1 MYQEFGKKFSLP
13 ELEEEILKFW
23 KENKIFEKSLEIR
36 KDSPRFVFYEG
47 PPTANGRPGIH
58 HVISRTIKDLVCRYK
73 TMQGF
78 LVERKAGWDTHGLPV
93 ELEVEK
99 ELKLENK
106 AKIIEYGIAKFNQ
119 KCRESVFKYKK
130 DWDWLTERIGYW
142 LDLEDAYIT
151 CSNEYIETIWWILSE
166 YHKKGM
172 IYRGDKIVP
181 WCPRCGTGLSSHEVA
196 LGYDQVEDPSV
207 FVKIPLE
214 NKSNTFFLV
223 WTTTPWTLISNV
235 SLALNPEA
243 IYAEVSHNGEK
254 LILAKQLLP
263 TVLKGDYKI
272 EKEFKGKEVEK
283 TKYQPLFAYPK
294 LDKPAYYTT
303 LADFVSLEEGTGIVH
318 IAPAFGADD
327 YNLGQKYNLPKPQPV
342 DLAGKFTP
350 EVTPWKGMF
359 IKDADPLITQDLK
372 QRGLL
377 YKEEKCR
384 HSYPFCWRCD
394 TPLIYY
400 ARKSWYIKTTAYKD
414 RLIKNNREI
423 NWVPPEVGKGRFG
436 EWLENNVDWAL
447 SRERFWGTPLNVWV
461 CEKCQGERAI
471 GSVSELRKLG
481 ENIPEPLDL
490 HKPYVDQISL
500 KCEKCNGAMVRTP
513 EVIDVWF
520 DSGAM
525 PYAQWHYP
533 FENKDRFEK
542 NFPADFISEAID
554 QTRGWFYSLL
564 AISTFLSDQPA
575 YKNVIVI
582 EFIQDKFGQKMS
594 KSKGN
599 VVQPE
604 EILNKVGADAL
615 RWYLLSV
622 SQPWI
627 PTKFDPQGVTEV
639 ISKFLGTL
647 VNTYSFWALY
657 ANIDKFKP
665 DQVEI
670 PVAERPEIDRW
681 LVSKLNSLVQKVNQS
696 LEEYELTR
704 VARLISDFVID
715 DLSNWYVRRNR
726 RRFWKSKEDQDKL
739 SAYQTLWEALV
750 TVCKLS
756 APYIPFTS
764 EKIYQE
770 LVAKAVPGSPQSV
783 HLDKFP
789 QAQTIY
795 IDSALEEKM
804 EDLIKIVTLGRAC
817 RNKAKVKVRQPL
829 EEMLVVLPDSEKIKT
844 VQDLSYLIAEE
855 INVKKVN
862 FLDQKTSLVTYQAKP
877 NFANLGPK
885 FGAKVKEVANR
896 ISALSP
902 DEIENLKKNGKITLQ
917 IENDAVTL
925 ETFDVEIMENP
936 VEGFAVESENGYQV
950 ALKLAL
956 SEELKDEGFARE
968 LVNKV
973 QTQRKESGFQV
984 TDRIKITMQVS
995 DRIRKAVAGFK
1006 DYIQKETLADDIIL
1020 QEKES
1025 DFKLWDIN
1033 GEKTYIRLQKV

>member
-1 MYQEFGKKFSLP
+1 MYQEFGKKFSFP
-13 ELEEEILKFW
+13 ELEQEILKFW
-23 KENKIFEKSLEIR
+23 KGNNIFHKSLEIR
-36 KDSPRFVFYEG
+36 KNSPRFVFYEG

-99 ELKLENK
+99 ELKLESK

-119 KCRESVFKYKK
+119 KCKESVFRYKK

-151 CSNEYIETIWWILSE
+151 CSNEYIETVWWILSE
-166 YHKKGM
+166 YFNKGF
-172 IYRGDKIVP
+172 IYRGNKIVP

-207 FVKIPLE
+207 FVKVQLE
-214 NKSNTFFLV
+214 DSPNTYFLV

-243 IYAEVSHNGEK
+243 TYVEVSHNKEK
-254 LILAKQLLP
+254 LILAKERLE
-263 TVLKGDYKI
+263 VLKGDYTI
-272 EKEFKGKEVEK
+272 EREYKGKELEK
-283 TKYQPLFAYPK
+283 TKYKPLFAYVK
-294 LDKPAYYTT
+294 LNKPAYYATV
-303 LADFVSLEEGTGIVH
+303 ADFVSLGEGTGIVH

-327 YNLGQKYNLPKPQPV
+327 HNLGQIYNLPKPQPI
-342 DLAGKFTP
+342 DETGKFTA

-359 IKDADPLITQDLK
+359 IKDADPLIMQDLK
-372 QRGLL
+372 KRGLL
-377 YKEEKCR
+377 YKEEKCL

-414 RLIKNNREI
+414 KLIANNNKI
-423 NWVPPEVGKGRFG
+423 NWYPPEVGKGRFG
-436 EWLENNVDWAL
+436 EWLENNVDWSL
-447 SRERFWGTPLNVWV
+447 SRERFWGTPLNIWV
-461 CEKCQGERAI
+461 CEKCHSEK
-471 GSVSELRKLG
+471 SVSSISELQKLG
-481 ENIPEPLDL
+481 ENIPDPLDL
-490 HKPYVDQISL
+490 HKPFVDQITL
-500 KCEKCNGAMVRTP
+500 KCEKCSGKMYRTP

-533 FENKDRFEK
+533 FENQDRFK
-542 NFPADFISEAID
+542 QNFPSDFISEAID

-564 AISTFLSDQPA
+564 AISAFLFDQPA
-575 YKNVIVI
+575 YKKLIVI

-599 VVQPE
+599 VVEPE
-604 EILNKVGADAL
+604 EILNKDGADAL

-639 ISKFLGTL
+639 TSKFLGTL
-647 VNTYSFWALY
+647 LNTYSFWALY

-665 DQVEI
+665 HQVEI
-670 PVAERPEIDRW
+670 PVKERPEIDRW
-681 LVSKLNSLVQKVNQS
+681 LVSKLNSLVLKVNQS

-704 VARLISDFVID
+704 VARWISDFVID

-770 LVAKAVPGSPQSV
+770 LVAKVFKRAPESI
-783 HLDKFP
+783 HLENFP
-789 QAQTIY
+789 QADIKE
-795 IDSALEEKM
+795 INKALEDKM
-804 EDLIKIVTLGRAC
+804 EDLIKVVILGRAC

-829 EEMLVVLPDSEKIKT
+829 EEMLVVFPSSEKMKA
-844 VQDLSYLIAEE
+844 VKELSYLIAEE

-862 FLDQKTSLVTYQAKP
+862 FPEKDTSLVTFQAKP
-877 NFANLGPK
+877 NFAHLGPK
-885 FGAKVKEVANR
+885 FGAKVKAVADR
-896 ISALSP
+896 IQALTP
-902 DEIENLKKNGKITLQ
+902 AEIENYKKSGKITLQ
-917 IENDAVTL
+917 MENDTITL
-925 ETFDVEIMENP
+925 ETLDLEIVEIP
-936 VEGFAVESENGYQV
+936 VPGFAVESENGYQV

-956 SEELKDEGFARE
+956 TEELKDEGFARE
-968 LVNKV
+968 LVNKI

-984 TDRIKITMQVS
+984 TDRIKIAMQVS
-995 DRIRKAVAGFK
+995 ERLKQAISNFG
-1006 DYIQKETLADDIIL
+1006 DYIQKETLADKLIL
-1020 QEKES
+1020 EERKS

-1033 GEKTYIRLQKV
+1033 GEKAYIHLQKT

>member
-1 MYQEFGKKFSLP
+1 MYQEFGKKFSFP

-36 KDSPRFVFYEG
+36 QNSPRFVFYEG

-58 HVISRTIKDLVCRYK
+58 HVISRTTKDLVCRYK

-207 FVKIPLE
+207 FVKVALE
-214 NKSNTFFLV
+214 DKPDTFFLV

-243 IYAEVSHNGEK
+243 TYVEVLHNKEK
-254 LILAKQLLP
+254 LILAKDRLE
-263 TVLKGDYKI
+263 VLKGDYTI
-272 EKEFKGKEVEK
+272 EKEFKGKDLEK
-283 TKYQPLFAYPK
+283 TKYRPLFTFVK
-294 LDKPAYYTT
+294 IDKPAYYSTV
-303 LADFVSLEEGTGIVH
+303 ADFVSLGEGTGIVH

-327 YNLGQKYNLPKPQPV
+327 YNLGQKYNLPKPQPI
-342 DLAGKFTP
+342 DDAGKFTV
-350 EVTPWKGMF
+350 EVTHWQGMF
-359 IKDADPLITQDLK
+359 IKDADPLIIQDLK
-372 QRGLL
+372 KRGLL
-377 YKEEKCR
+377 YKEEKYL

-414 RLIKNNREI
+414 KLIKNNNMI
-423 NWVPPEVGKGRFG
+423 NWVPAEVGKGRFG
-436 EWLENNVDWAL
+436 EWLENNVDWSL
-447 SRERFWGTPLNVWV
+447 SRERFWGTPLNIWV
-461 CEKCQGERAI
+461 CEKCQSEKSI
-471 GSVSELRKLG
+471 GSIGELRKSG

-500 KCEKCNGAMVRTP
+500 KCEKCQGKMVRTP

-599 VVQPE
+599 VVEPE
-604 EILNKVGADAL
+604 TILNKDGADAL

-639 ISKFLGTL
+639 TSKFLGTL

-670 PVAERPEIDRW
+670 PVAKRPEIDRW

-704 VARLISDFVID
+704 VARWISDFVMD

-726 RRFWKSKEDQDKL
+726 RRFWKSKEDKDKL
-739 SAYQTLWEALV
+739 SAYQTLGEALV

-770 LVAKAVPGSPQSV
+770 LVAKVVPGSPRSV
-783 HLDKFP
+783 HLDRFP
-789 QAQTIY
+789 QAETTY

-804 EDLIKIVTLGRAC
+804 EDLIKVVTLGRAC

-829 EEMLVVLPDSEKIKT
+829 EEMLVVLPASEKIKAI
-844 VQDLSYLIAEE
+844 QELSYLIAEE

-862 FLDQKTSLVTYQAKP
+862 FLDKKTSLVTYQAKP

-885 FGAKVKEVANR
+885 FGAKVSKVANR

-902 DEIENLKKNGKITLQ
+902 VEIESLKKNGKITLQ
-917 IENDAVTL
+917 IENDTITL
-925 ETFDVEIMENP
+925 ETFDLEVVENP
-936 VEGFAVESENGYQV
+936 VEGFAVETENGYQV

-956 SEELKDEGFARE
+956 TEELKDEGFARE
-968 LVNKV
+968 LVNKI

-984 TDRIKITMQVS
+984 TDRIKIAMQVS

-1006 DYIQKETLADDIIL
+1006 DYIHKETLADDIIL

-1033 GEKTYIRLQKV
+1033 GEKAYIRLQKV

>member
-1 MYQEFGKKFSLP
+1 MYQEFGKKFSFP
-13 ELEEEILKFW
+13 ELEEEILRFW

-106 AKIIEYGIAKFNQ
+106 AKIIEYGIARFNQ
-119 KCRESVFKYKK
+119 KCKESVFKYKK

-207 FVKIPLE
+207 FVKVKLE
-214 NKSNTFFLV
+214 DKPDRYFLV

-243 IYAEVSHNGEK
+243 TYVEVLHNKEK
-254 LILAKQLLP
+254 LILAKDRLE
-263 TVLKGDYKI
+263 VLKGDYTI
-272 EKEFKGKEVEK
+272 EKEFKGSKLEK
-283 TKYQPLFAYPK
+283 TKYKPLFTFVK
-294 LDKPAYYTT
+294 VDKPAYYTT
-303 LADFVSLEEGTGIVH
+303 VADFVSLEEGTGIVH

-327 YNLGQKYNLPKPQPV
+327 YNLGQKYNLPLPQPI
-342 DLAGKFTP
+342 DDAGKFTA

-377 YKEEKCR
+377 YKEEKYL

-414 RLIKNNREI
+414 KLIKNNSLI

-436 EWLENNVDWAL
+436 EWLENNVDWSL

-461 CEKCQGERAI
+461 CEKCQAEKSI
-471 GSVSELRKLG
+471 GSIAELQKLG
-481 ENIPEPLDL
+481 ENIPKDLDL

-500 KCEKCNGAMVRTP
+500 KCEKCKGKMVRTP

-533 FENKDRFEK
+533 FKNKDRFEK

-599 VVQPE
+599 VVEPE
-604 EILNKVGADAL
+604 KILNKDGADAL

-665 DQVEI
+665 NQTKI

-704 VARLISDFVID
+704 VARGISDFVMD

-726 RRFWKSKEDQDKL
+726 RRFWKSSEDRDKL

-770 LVAKAVPGSPQSV
+770 LAAKAVPGSPRSV
-783 HLDKFP
+783 HLDRFP
-789 QAQTIY
+789 QAETKY

-862 FLDQKTSLVTYQAKP
+862 FLDKNTSLVTYQAKP
-877 NFANLGPK
+877 NFAHLGPK

-902 DEIENLKKNGKITLQ
+902 VEIENLKKNGKITLQ
-917 IENDAVTL
+917 IENDTITL
-925 ETFDVEIMENP
+925 ETFDLEVVENP
-936 VEGFAVESENGYQV
+936 VEGFAVETENGYQV

-956 SEELKDEGFARE
+956 TEELKDEGFARE
-968 LVNKV
+968 LVNKI

-984 TDRIKITMQVS
+984 TDRIKITMRVS
-995 DRIRKAVAGFK
+995 DRLRKAVAGFK

-1020 QEKES
+1020 QDEEN

-1033 GEKTYIRLQKV
+1033 GEKTYIGLQKV

>member
-1 MYQEFGKKFSLP
+1 MYQEFGKKFSFP

-106 AKIIEYGIAKFNQ
+106 AKILEYGIAKFNQ
-119 KCRESVFKYKK
+119 KCKESVFKYKK

-196 LGYDQVEDPSV
+196 LGYEDVEDPSV
-207 FVKIPLE
+207 FVKVELKDE
-214 NKSNTFFLV
+214 ANTYFLV

-235 SLALNPEA
+235 SLALNPETT
-243 IYAEVSHNGEK
+243 YVEVSHNNEN
-254 LILAKQLLP
+254 LILAKNRLE
-263 TVLKGDYKI
+263 VLKGDYKI
-272 EKEFKGKEVEK
+272 EKEFKGRNLEK
-283 TKYQPLFAYPK
+283 TKYNPLFTFVK
-294 LDKPAYYTT
+294 VDKPAYYTT

-327 YNLGQKYNLPKPQPV
+327 YNLGQEYNLPKPQPI
-342 DLAGKFTP
+342 DDAGKFTA

-372 QRGLL
+372 KRGLL
-377 YKEEKCR
+377 YKEDKYL

-414 RLIKNNREI
+414 KLIKNNNQI
-423 NWVPPEVGKGRFG
+423 NWVPSEVGKGRFG
-436 EWLENNVDWAL
+436 EWLENNVDWSL
-447 SRERFWGTPLNVWV
+447 SRERFWGTPLNIWV
-461 CEKCQGERAI
+461 CEKCQAEKSI
-471 GSVSELRKLG
+471 GSIAELRKLG
-481 ENIPEPLDL
+481 ENIPKDLDL

-500 KCEKCNGAMVRTP
+500 KCEKCKGKMVRTP

-665 DQVEI
+665 NQVEI
-670 PVAERPEIDRW
+670 TVTERPEIDRW
-681 LVSKLNSLVQKVNQS
+681 LVSKLNSLVQRVNQS

-704 VARLISDFVID
+704 VARWISDFVMD

-726 RRFWKSKEDQDKL
+726 RRFWKSKEDKDKL

-764 EKIYQE
+764 DKIYQE
-770 LVAKAVPGSPQSV
+770 LVAKAMPGSPRSV

-789 QAQTIY
+789 QAETKY

-844 VQDLSYLIAEE
+844 VQDLTYLIAEE

-862 FLDQKTSLVTYQAKP
+862 FLDKNTSLVTYQAKP

-885 FGAKVKEVANR
+885 FGAKVSKVANR

-902 DEIENLKKNGKITLQ
+902 VEIENLKKNGKITLQ
-917 IENDAVTL
+917 IENDTVTL
-925 ETFDVEIMENP
+925 ETFDLEVVENP
-936 VEGFAVESENGYQV
+936 VEGFAVETENGYQV

-956 SEELKDEGFARE
+956 TEELKNEGFARE
-968 LVNKV
+968 LVNKI

-995 DRIRKAVAGFK
+995 DRLKKAVTSFK
-1006 DYIQKETLADDIIL
+1006 DYIQKETLADEIIL
-1020 QEKES
+1020 QDEER

-1033 GEKTYIRLQKV
+1033 GEKAYIGLQKL